1 MWLSSHA
8 WNVVCYSKQ
17 CTPFRRKY
25 AVHHCEW
32 MFWRICV
39 SSAGVVPQCCTSGQL
54 WVTVNAPCW
63 RCNPADINI
72 RFWCCQ
78 QEGQCQS
85 TTTLVVLLSARVP
98 AAIFATML
106 DWELGYCQSQGGR
119 DCFFLFEM
127 HLTFSLF
134 HAVFGLLLPV
144 LHLVANP
151 CTSVC
156 FTDVLS

>member
-1 MWLSSHA
+1 M
-8 WNVVCYSKQ
+8 
-17 CTPFRRKY
+17 
-25 AVHHCEW
+25 
-32 MFWRICV
+32 
-39 SSAGVVPQCCTSGQL
+39 
-54 WVTVNAPCW
+54 
-63 RCNPADINI
+63 
-72 RFWCCQ
+72 
-78 QEGQCQS
+78 
-85 TTTLVVLLSARVP
+85 LLSARVP
-98 AAIFATML
+98 AAICATML

-156 FTDVLS
+156 LELSTDGSQSCIHKLGIVNFLV